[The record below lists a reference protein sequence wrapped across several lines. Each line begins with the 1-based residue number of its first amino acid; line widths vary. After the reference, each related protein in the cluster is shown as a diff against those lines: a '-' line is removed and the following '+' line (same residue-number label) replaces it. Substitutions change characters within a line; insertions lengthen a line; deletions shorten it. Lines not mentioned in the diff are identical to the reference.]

1 MKYNASTLVYGITG
15 THLNP
20 SFFVVECFKNPIYY
34 KNSQLTPTFK
44 LTSMY
49 KSLILKQTKERGGGR
64 ITPSQVRV
72 QI

>member
-49 KSLILKQTKERGGGR
+49 KSLILKQTKEGGGR